1 MNIEAF
7 DTKIKSIKDELNS
20 LNNSILSWNEKINK
34 IKELQ
39 EKTNNTKEELEKEM
53 STLSEEEKEKAQAQL
68 DTLNELINFE
78 LLLYKTATDNNKPEQ
93 SWNWDKKEWFFSKTK
108 DWIGSQR
115 SDIRDKDKRK
125 DETGKNLLRSA
136 WFIATWGWAIALVVG
151 WIKRLVERRREKKAA
166 ETATQTNPENPETEV
181 EQGNKPWFR
190 KRPFW
195 KVLKR
200 LWIWSAVA
208 WWTYVVWKRLNRRD
222 RLKERRSNR
231 WNKDNTNPDT
241 EVQQEFWKEELWQ
254 LSWFENECKELT
266 NQANSRRK
274 LASKNG
280 TDYVDNAKEYRRI
293 LNKALY
299 LQTEALEIYDK
310 IFNSNESS
318 IQTKN
323 ETDNLKNSID
333 SAVRKIYQMKDE
345 VFQNVPEWADLWDK
359 DDLGWSYSWNWDSG
373 RWSWN
378 NSWWNNSWFESQD
391 WWDETPETFE
401 AINANIF
408 STAAINYLK
417 TNVPELPLDDDTQEN
432 VQRMLNWY
440 FNSYPILKKSNKK
453 NMIFE
458 IWNKTK
464 FSETLKSIWN
474 EIESWIGFFTWLFG
488 RKKIKELGAKINN
501 FENELKNSSSND
513 YENIIFKYLWWIVQD
528 VVKYENWTMTV
539 QNYYDS
545 IKKHYPN
552 KNDTQISNDLQNSG
566 QSNVDIKYMDANK
579 IVQAQA

>member
-1 MNIEAF
+1 M
-7 DTKIKSIKDELNS
+7 
-20 LNNSILSWNEKINK
+20 
-34 IKELQ
+34 
-39 EKTNNTKEELEKEM
+39 
-53 STLSEEEKEKAQAQL
+53 
-68 DTLNELINFE
+68 
-78 LLLYKTATDNNKPEQ
+78 
-93 SWNWDKKEWFFSKTK
+93 
-108 DWIGSQR
+108 
-115 SDIRDKDKRK
+115 
-125 DETGKNLLRSA
+125 
-136 WFIATWGWAIALVVG
+136 
-151 WIKRLVERRREKKAA
+151 
-166 ETATQTNPENPETEV
+166 
-181 EQGNKPWFR
+181 
-190 KRPFW
+190 
-195 KVLKR
+195 
-200 LWIWSAVA
+200 
-208 WWTYVVWKRLNRRD
+208 
-222 RLKERRSNR
+222 
-231 WNKDNTNPDT
+231 
-241 EVQQEFWKEELWQ
+241 
-254 LSWFENECKELT
+254 
-266 NQANSRRK
+266 
-274 LASKNG
+274 
-280 TDYVDNAKEYRRI
+280 
-293 LNKALY
+293 
-299 LQTEALEIYDK
+299 
-310 IFNSNESS
+310 
-318 IQTKN
+318 
-323 ETDNLKNSID
+323 
-333 SAVRKIYQMKDE
+333 
-345 VFQNVPEWADLWDK
+345 WDK